1 MIRINPKHQAFPDCQ
16 VLNLCQVILIKEEL
30 EMWFDI
36 FLFFFLLSKMI
47 HLRDMHSAS
56 LKKKK
61 KKLVNLH
68 WLTNLHNLYHILLKL
83 PSLKKKKKKKT
94 LCFTYWEG
102 ELFPK

>member
-1 MIRINPKHQAFPDCQ
+1 
-16 VLNLCQVILIKEEL
+16 
-30 EMWFDI
+30 
-36 FLFFFLLSKMI
+36 MI

-83 PSLKKKKKKKT
+83 PSWKKKKKKKKP
-94 LCFTYWEG
+94 FASRIEKG
-102 ELFPK
+102 SFFPSKEKKSGLPWGCPQ

>member
-1 MIRINPKHQAFPDCQ
+1 MIRINPKHQADCQ
-16 VLNLCQVILIKEEL
+16 VLNLCQVILIKEEFRNVI
-30 EMWFDI
+30 WH
-36 FLFFFLLSKMI
+36 FLFFSLSKMI

-68 WLTNLHNLYHILLKL
+68 WLTYQRNLCHILLKL
-83 PSLKKKKKKKT
+83 PSLKKNLKNQT
-94 LCFTYWEG
+94 LCFTHWEG